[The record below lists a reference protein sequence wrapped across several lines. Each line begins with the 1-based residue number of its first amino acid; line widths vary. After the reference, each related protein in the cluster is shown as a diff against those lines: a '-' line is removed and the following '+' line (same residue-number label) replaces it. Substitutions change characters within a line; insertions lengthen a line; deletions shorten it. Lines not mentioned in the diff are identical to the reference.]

1 MGSSGEDENETLD
14 FWRDWDLDNLT
25 EIEYLNKVLGPRYLP
40 PRLVIPLTIAY
51 LLIFISGVFGN
62 VATCTVIVRNAS
74 MQTATNY
81 YLFSLAI
88 SDLILL
94 VLGLPNEL
102 SVFWQQYPWALGAG
116 LCKIRAYV
124 SEMSSY
130 VSVLTIVAFSMER
143 YLAICHPLRVYSMS
157 GLKRPTRFILAA
169 WSIAIVSAIP
179 FAMYTKVN
187 FVEYPPE
194 SGNYSADSAICAM
207 LLPDM
212 PRLPLYELSCIVFF
226 LIPMLII
233 LVVYTRMGLKIKSS
247 TKKTLGPIQGF
258 VHGDSRQTQSRKS
271 IIRMLSVV
279 VIMFFVC
286 WAPFHAQR
294 LLYIYA
300 QDTDY
305 YPDLNE
311 WLYILSGCLYYFS
324 TTVNPIL
331 YNLMSIRYRQA
342 FKQTICCRTKR
353 PRNKIL
359 TDKGS
364 HLSGRDSMNKVRDR
378 SIMCSIRHS
387 IAQVKEIFCFTPSSE
402 DDIKSRNSENSNFPQ
417 NAYLL
422 QKKDS
427 SSTFLSERG
436 HLFVGQQLSNESTTS
451 TKRSEDTISI
461 AKTNL

>member
-1 MGSSGEDENETLD
+1 MGTSREDENETLD
-14 FWRDWDLDNLT
+14 FWRDWDLSDLT

-40 PRLVIPLTIAY
+40 LSLVIPLTIAY
-51 LLIFISGVFGN
+51 LLIFVSGVFGN
-62 VATCTVIVRNAS
+62 IATCTVIIRNAS

-88 SDLILL
+88 SDLTLL
-94 VLGLPNEL
+94 ILGLPNEL
-102 SVFWQQYPWALGAG
+102 SVFWQQYPWALGVG

-157 GLKRPTRFILAA
+157 GLKRSTRFILAA
-169 WSIAIVSAIP
+169 WSIAMISAIP
-179 FAMYTKVN
+179 FAIYTKVN
-187 FVEYPPE
+187 FVEYPPG

-212 PRLPLYELSCIVFF
+212 PKFPLYELSSIVFF
-226 LIPMLII
+226 LIPMLVI
-233 LVVYTRMGLKIKSS
+233 LVVYTRMGLKIKNS
-247 TKKTLGPIQGF
+247 TKKMLGPIQGF

-300 QDTDY
+300 QDSDY

-331 YNLMSIRYRQA
+331 YNLMSMRYRQA
-342 FKQTICCRTKR
+342 FKQTICCRTKS
-353 PRNKIL
+353 PTNKIL
-359 TDKGS
+359 MSKGS
-364 HLSGRDSMNKVRDR
+364 HLRRRDPANKVHDR
-378 SIMCSIRHS
+378 SVTCSIRNS
-387 IAQVKEIFCFTPSSE
+387 IAQVKEIFCFTSSRQE
-402 DDIKSRNSENSNFPQ
+402 NAKDRNSKNASSFPQ
-417 NAYLL
+417 NACLL
-422 QKKDS
+422 QMEDS
-427 SSTFLSERG
+427 SSVFLFERG
-436 HLFVGQQLSNESTTS
+436 HLLVRQQPSNESTTS
-451 TKRSEDTISI
+451 TKKSEDISV
-461 AKTNL
+461 ANTNL